1 MENQASSRWLLSIC
15 VAYGLVMLVFLN
27 YAAVL
32 PLIQKEWRLSGAAA
46 GSIFSAYQVGY
57 ILSAV
62 LLTSL
67 TDRFNT
73 KYIFV
78 GSALWSALANILFA
92 LFATD
97 LSSALVLRA
106 LAGLGMGGTYMPG
119 LKMVADRFA
128 SAERGKAVGLYTSA
142 FVFGAAASVAVAGG
156 VAAVAGWRMAIF
168 TTAIGALIGSTL
180 SWEILRD
187 HRRPCPAPAPRP
199 FTGEVLRNTPA
210 LLMMGTYAGHMW
222 EMYGMRAWMAAFL
235 TASFFSM
242 GYELERAAGIGAN
255 ATAAIVA
262 VGGVATG
269 LAGML
274 SDRIGRTR
282 TVTLVMSLSAACSF
296 AFGWLFGTSPAL
308 VLAVGFLYSFLVVA
322 ESPVLSAGLTEL
334 VSGRYL
340 GAAMGMQTLFGFLA
354 ASLSPPIFGY
364 VLDLTN
370 PQVVAR
376 GVAVTTQWGY
386 AFSVLGVGALLG
398 PICMM
403 ILRRLPACARMAN
416 GRG

>member
-1 MENQASSRWLLSIC
+1 MENHTQSRWLLNVC
-15 VAYGLVMLVFLN
+15 VAYGLIMLVFLN

-32 PLIQKEWRLSGAAA
+32 PLIQKEWRLSSAAA

-57 ILSAV
+57 IISAV
-62 LLTSL
+62 VLTSL

-78 GSALWSALANILFA
+78 GSALWSGLANILFA

-97 LSSALVLRA
+97 LTSALILRG

-119 LKMVADRFA
+119 VKMVADRFA
-128 SAERGKAVGLYTSA
+128 SGERGKAVGFYTSA
-142 FVFGAAASVAVAGG
+142 FVFGAAGSVAVAGG

-168 TTAIGALIGSTL
+168 TTAIGALIGCAL
-180 SWEILRD
+180 SWEVLRD
-187 HRRPCPAPAPRP
+187 QQQPRP
-199 FTGEVLRNTPA
+199 EPYPHRFTREVLSNTPA
-210 LLMMGTYAGHMW
+210 LLMVGSYAGHMW

-242 GYELERAAGIGAN
+242 GYELERAAGIGAT
-255 ATAAIVA
+255 ATAIIVA
-262 VGGVATG
+262 VGGFATG

-282 TVTLVMSLSAACSF
+282 TVALAMTASAACSF
-296 AFGWLFGTSPAL
+296 SFGWLFGASPAL
-308 VLAVGFLYSFLVVA
+308 LLGFGLLYSFLVVA

-334 VSGRYL
+334 VAGRYL
-340 GAAMGMQTLFGFLA
+340 GAAMGIQTLFGFIA
-354 ASLSPPIFGY
+354 ATFSPPIFGY
-364 VLDLTN
+364 ILDLTN
-370 PQVVAR
+370 PKAGAR
-376 GVAVTTQWGY
+376 GAAVMTEWGY
-386 AFSVLGVGALLG
+386 AFSILGLGAVLGL
-398 PICMM
+398 ICMAV
-403 ILRRLPACARMAN
+403 LRRLPARTRMAN